1 MKFELE
7 MKMIS
12 SGPDHNYGVQFKLK
26 LKHATFDSIMF
37 DSEDVIE
44 TLDVLKNVTYK
55 CQSLIHQQSTGA
67 TQKPK
72 VEKYFYNHEYV
83 PLKSFQR
90 VFIFYF
96 YESMINK
103 HMNLLGNH
111 KAEVT
116 EFVQRNI

>member
-1 MKFELE
+1 MYRGRGGPRGHLKRPPLVLRKHCGLHYAWCGNEMKFELE

-72 VEKYFYNHEYV
+72 VEKYFYNHKGRLQKQV
-83 PLKSFQR
+83 
-90 VFIFYF
+90 
-96 YESMINK
+96 
-103 HMNLLGNH
+103 H
-111 KAEVT
+111 
-116 EFVQRNI
+116 